1 MSSKKVSFGSLA
13 PKKPERLNI
22 TSLMDILT
30 IILIFLLV
38 NYSDVV
44 EEVPLPD
51 YIILPKVQIKSVG
64 KAITGITLIVGKD
77 RWAFDKGETI
87 AFNSFASQREEVM
100 KRAAQGLERIK
111 QEYEKDGKAIE
122 LMILADKDVPYKMID
137 SVVLTAAGVGI
148 TAINFVSMRQD
159 I

>member
-1 MSSKKVSFGSLA
+1 MSSKKASFGSYTQ
-13 PKKPERLNI
+13 KKPERLNI

-51 YIILPKVQIKSVG
+51 YITLPKIQIKQAGNALV
-64 KAITGITLIVGKD
+64 GITLIIGKD

-87 AFNSFASQREEVM
+87 AFNSFATQRDEVM
-100 KRAAQGLERIK
+100 KKAAQGMERMK
-111 QEYEKDGKAIE
+111 KEYEKDGKSLEI
-122 LMILADKDVPYKMID
+122 MILADKDIPYKVID
-137 SVVLTAAGVGI
+137 SAVLSAAGVGI
-148 TAINFVSMRQD
+148 TAINFVSLRQD